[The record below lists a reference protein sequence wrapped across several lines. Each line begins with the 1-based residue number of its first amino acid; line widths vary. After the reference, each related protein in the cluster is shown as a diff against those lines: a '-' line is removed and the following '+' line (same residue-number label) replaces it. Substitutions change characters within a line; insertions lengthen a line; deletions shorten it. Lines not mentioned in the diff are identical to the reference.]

1 MLSPRPLLD
10 GIVIVIVFVIIVIV
24 ISIIISTLMMT
35 NRYKGGSEVL
45 ESERVKVHH
54 RGGRHALSIKKVNI
68 DDNGV
73 HNDDVNIDDS
83 ASYDDDDDDDDDM

>member
-1 MLSPRPLLD
+1 
-10 GIVIVIVFVIIVIV
+10 
-24 ISIIISTLMMT
+24 MT
-35 NRYKGGSEVL
+35 TRYKGGSEVL

-73 HNDDVNIDDS
+73 HNDDVNIDDNEG
-83 ASYDDDDDDDDDM
+83 ASNDDDEDDDDDDM

>member
-1 MLSPRPLLD
+1 MIIFFKGLTKSAPSRSISSLTSKEAEFQ
-10 GIVIVIVFVIIVIV
+10 VFIIV

-35 NRYKGGSEVL
+35 TRYKGGSEVL

-73 HNDDVNIDDS
+73 HNDDVNIDD
-83 ASYDDDDDDDDDM
+83 DDM